1 MENGN
6 ILVLSERQIMSVLD
20 MPAALESVETS
31 LREIAEGRCIN
42 PMKLHMSLRP
52 GIQGYL
58 NSMPS
63 CLLAQDV
70 MGAKL
75 VSVYKDNAKNFS
87 LPVTMGTIVL
97 HHPESGLPFAVLGG
111 TYITAL
117 RTGAAAGVGAKYL
130 ARKDSHVLLQ
140 IGAGAQGRMGAEA
153 ILCAMGTVDELR
165 VADISPDAL
174 KSFAEEMQEKFP
186 QVRIVPYTDYRKA
199 IPGAQI
205 ICAGTTS
212 PQPLLRG
219 MPLDKG
225 VTVLLIAELVDD
237 SDLRWYDRCIMDF
250 PECFCDRINDDL
262 RGWSARTGS
271 PFEEIRLETCSASLG
286 EVIAGKK
293 PGRSSDDER
302 IVVGYPSRK
311 NSVILAAI
319 QRYLP
324 EYRMAPDILMV
335 SLDNLNFEFHPG
347 PTLLY
352 TAMIENGID
361 FEYYSDFTPSQARLI
376 EAIDQERLALC
387 RAYGVKVRDVAQTF
401 HDEYGYE
408 GTLYEMIKHADVYK
422 GIKGP
427 SALNSRFLT
436 EDIPYSLRA
445 IQTLAQIAN
454 ISTPT
459 IDTVVN
465 LAYILLGDD
474 LDDGRTLSQLGFN
487 SSTTVSDL
495 LELCR

>member
-1 MENGN
+1 MG
-6 ILVLSERQIMSVLD
+6 
-20 MPAALESVETS
+20 
-31 LREIAEGRCIN
+31 
-42 PMKLHMSLRP
+42 PMKIKESGSYRVFKVFNAIILTLISVAMLYP
-52 GIQGYL
+52 FLYL
-58 NSMPS
+58 VAQSFSSTQAIVAGQVGLIPKDFNISTYKYVITDGKFIPYYGNTIVYS
-63 CLLAQDV
+63 IIGTVCALLFSALLAYPLSKAELY
-70 MGAKL
+70 GGKAINK
-75 VSVYKDNAKNFS
+75 FII
-87 LPVTMGTIVL
+87 VTMYF
-97 HHPESGLPFAVLGG
+97 SGG
-111 TYITAL
+111 
-117 RTGAAAGVGAKYL
+117 
-130 ARKDSHVLLQ
+130 
-140 IGAGAQGRMGAEA
+140 M
-153 ILCAMGTVDELR
+153 
-165 VADISPDAL
+165 
-174 KSFAEEMQEKFP
+174 
-186 QVRIVPYTDYRKA
+186 
-199 IPGAQI
+199 IPN
-205 ICAGTTS
+205 
-212 PQPLLRG
+212 
-219 MPLDKG
+219 
-225 VTVLLIAELVDD
+225 
-237 SDLRWYDRCIMDF
+237 Y
-250 PECFCDRINDDL
+250 
-262 RGWSARTGS
+262 
-271 PFEEIRLETCSASLG
+271 
-286 EVIAGKK
+286 
-293 PGRSSDDER
+293 
-302 IVVGYPSRK
+302 
-311 NSVILAAI
+311 
-319 QRYLP
+319 
-324 EYRMAPDILMV
+324 ILMV

-454 ISTPT
+454 ISTPA

>member
-75 VSVYKDNAKNFS
+75 VSVYKDNAKNFG

-174 KSFAEEMQEKFP
+174 KSFAEEMQEP
-186 QVRIVPYTDYRKA
+186 ITARPSLVR
-199 IPGAQI
+199 
-205 ICAGTTS
+205 
-212 PQPLLRG
+212 
-219 MPLDKG
+219 
-225 VTVLLIAELVDD
+225 
-237 SDLRWYDRCIMDF
+237 
-250 PECFCDRINDDL
+250 
-262 RGWSARTGS
+262 
-271 PFEEIRLETCSASLG
+271 
-286 EVIAGKK
+286 
-293 PGRSSDDER
+293 RSSAPAR
-302 IVVGYPSRK
+302 PLPSLCYAGYRLTRASPS
-311 NSVILAAI
+311 
-319 QRYLP
+319 
-324 EYRMAPDILMV
+324 
-335 SLDNLNFEFHPG
+335 
-347 PTLLY
+347 
-352 TAMIENGID
+352 
-361 FEYYSDFTPSQARLI
+361 
-376 EAIDQERLALC
+376 C
-387 RAYGVKVRDVAQTF
+387 
-401 HDEYGYE
+401 
-408 GTLYEMIKHADVYK
+408 
-422 GIKGP
+422 
-427 SALNSRFLT
+427 
-436 EDIPYSLRA
+436 
-445 IQTLAQIAN
+445 
-454 ISTPT
+454 
-459 IDTVVN
+459 
-465 LAYILLGDD
+465 
-474 LDDGRTLSQLGFN
+474 
-487 SSTTVSDL
+487 
-495 LELCR
+495 

>member
-1 MENGN
+1 MKEHWAIIGGGNGGQAFAAYLSMEGLDITLYDIFPQTVDAINKQGGIHLDGSAKN
-6 ILVLSERQIMSVLD
+6 SGFGKILFASTDMEKVISNASVILVVLPSIYHNSIAQKIAPLLKDGQIVIL
-20 MPAALESVETS
+20 
-31 LREIAEGRCIN
+31 N
-42 PMKLHMSLRP
+42 PITPL
-52 GIQGYL
+52 
-58 NSMPS
+58 
-63 CLLAQDV
+63 
-70 MGAKL
+70 
-75 VSVYKDNAKNFS
+75 
-87 LPVTMGTIVL
+87 GTIDFQNTL
-97 HHPESGLPFAVLGG
+97 TQSGC
-111 TYITAL
+111 T
-117 RTGAAAGVGAKYL
+117 
-130 ARKDSHVLLQ
+130 
-140 IGAGAQGRMGAEA
+140 
-153 ILCAMGTVDELR
+153 
-165 VADISPDAL
+165 ADIVL
-174 KSFAEEMQEKFP
+174 
-186 QVRIVPYTDYRKA
+186 
-199 IPGAQI
+199 
-205 ICAGTTS
+205 AGTNTLLFACRAV
-212 PQPLLRG
+212 QPG
-219 MPLDKG
+219 HVHVSGQKKDI
-225 VTVLLIAELVDD
+225 LI
-237 SDLRWYDRCIMDF
+237 
-250 PECFCDRINDDL
+250 
-262 RGWSARTGS
+262 SA
-271 PFEEIRLETCSASLG
+271 
-286 EVIAGKK
+286 
-293 PGRSSDDER
+293 
-302 IVVGYPSRK
+302 YPSRK
-311 NSVILAAI
+311 NSVVLAAI

-352 TAMIENGID
+352 T
-361 FEYYSDFTPSQARLI
+361 ARLI

-454 ISTPT
+454 IPTPA

-474 LDDGRTLSQLGFN
+474 LDEGRTLSQLGFN

>member
-1 MENGN
+1 MKEHWAIIGGGNGGQAFAAYLSMEGLDITLYDIFPQTVDAINKQGGIHLDGSAKN
-6 ILVLSERQIMSVLD
+6 SGFGKILFASTDMEKVISNASVILVVLPSIYHNSIAQKIAPLLKDGQIVIL
-20 MPAALESVETS
+20 
-31 LREIAEGRCIN
+31 N
-42 PMKLHMSLRP
+42 PITPL
-52 GIQGYL
+52 
-58 NSMPS
+58 
-63 CLLAQDV
+63 
-70 MGAKL
+70 
-75 VSVYKDNAKNFS
+75 
-87 LPVTMGTIVL
+87 GTIDFQNTL
-97 HHPESGLPFAVLGG
+97 TKSGC
-111 TYITAL
+111 T
-117 RTGAAAGVGAKYL
+117 
-130 ARKDSHVLLQ
+130 
-140 IGAGAQGRMGAEA
+140 
-153 ILCAMGTVDELR
+153 
-165 VADISPDAL
+165 ADIVL
-174 KSFAEEMQEKFP
+174 
-186 QVRIVPYTDYRKA
+186 
-199 IPGAQI
+199 
-205 ICAGTTS
+205 AGTNTLLFACRAV
-212 PQPLLRG
+212 QPG
-219 MPLDKG
+219 HVHVSGQKKDI
-225 VTVLLIAELVDD
+225 LI
-237 SDLRWYDRCIMDF
+237 
-250 PECFCDRINDDL
+250 
-262 RGWSARTGS
+262 SA
-271 PFEEIRLETCSASLG
+271 
-286 EVIAGKK
+286 
-293 PGRSSDDER
+293 
-302 IVVGYPSRK
+302 YPSRK
-311 NSVILAAI
+311 NSVVLAAI

-376 EAIDQERLALC
+376 EVIDQERLALC

-454 ISTPT
+454 ISTPA

-474 LDDGRTLSQLGFN
+474 LDEGRTLSQLGFN